1 MRFNP
6 PSAIIT
12 VSRYLRYL
20 LSFME
25 RRKVDLKFSQVQD
38 IEYLLTQYL
47 EIDAKLV
54 VKFDDNIVIGS
65 FIKNGQSEE
74 NIKYRFVDIEFSLD
88 DHIDALTL
96 KFGRKPDW
104 LISKDEYQSLNELIK
119 FPNTINERV
128 NEFAIYNP
136 KFLNSGAELRL
147 LIIDPETDFEIIGLA
162 D

>member
-1 MRFNP
+1 M
-6 PSAIIT
+6 
-12 VSRYLRYL
+12 
-20 LSFME
+20 
-25 RRKVDLKFSQVQD
+25 KFSQVQD
-38 IEYLLTQYL
+38 VEYLLTQYL

-65 FIKNGQSEE
+65 FIKNGKSEE
-74 NIKYRFVDIEFSLD
+74 NIKYRFGDIKFSFD
-88 DHIDALTL
+88 DHIDVLTF

-119 FPNTINERV
+119 FPNKINQRAY
-128 NEFAIYNP
+128 EFVIYNP
-136 KFLNSGAELRL
+136 QFLNSNTELRL

>member
-1 MRFNP
+1 M
-6 PSAIIT
+6 
-12 VSRYLRYL
+12 
-20 LSFME
+20 
-25 RRKVDLKFSQVQD
+25 
-38 IEYLLTQYL
+38 

-74 NIKYRFVDIEFSLD
+74 NIKYRFGDIKFSLD
-88 DHIDALTL
+88 DHIDVLTL

-104 LISKDEYQSLNELIK
+104 LINKDEYQSLNELIK
-119 FPNTINERV
+119 FPNKINQRV

-136 KFLNSGAELRL
+136 KFLNSNTELRL
-147 LIIDPETDFEIIGLA
+147 LIINPETDFEIIGLA